1 MKKLL
6 VMMLTVLGICVGS
19 FAKESSNESDKQI
32 YKNLFFVA
40 DNQCRL
46 LGKPAYLECWSY
58 LTKYEEYFLKL
69 RNLDTD
75 YGNIFSLNKNDLAF
89 VVNRY
94 VILVYKQ
101 VETYKSDVE
110 DFTQD
115 ELNLIEKVKEKLDIC
130 KLPENQEQGDKS
142 ILGCK

>member
-1 MKKLL
+1 
-6 VMMLTVLGICVGS
+6 MLMVLGLSVAS

-32 YKNLFFVA
+32 YKDLFFVA

-94 VILVYKQ
+94 VIFVYKQ

-110 DFTQD
+110 NFTQD
-115 ELNLIEKVKEKLDIC
+115 ELNLIEKVKEQLDIC
-130 KLPENQEQGDKS
+130 KLPENQEQSDKS

>member
-6 VMMLTVLGICVGS
+6 VMMLMVLGICGGS
-19 FAKESSNESDKQI
+19 FAKESSNNSGKEI
-32 YKNLFFVA
+32 YQNLFFVT

-46 LGKPAYLECWSY
+46 LGKQAYLECWSY
-58 LTKYEEYFLKL
+58 ITKYEEYFLKL

-75 YGNIFSLNKNDLAF
+75 YGSIFSLNKNDLAF
-89 VVNRY
+89 VIDRY
-94 VILVYKQ
+94 VAFVRNQ
-101 VETYKSDVE
+101 VVTYKAE
-110 DFTQD
+110 AENFTQD

>member
-94 VILVYKQ
+94 VIFVYKQ

>member
-6 VMMLTVLGICVGS
+6 VMMLMVLGISVGS

-32 YKNLFFVA
+32 YKDLFFVA

-89 VVNRY
+89 VVHRY
-94 VILVYKQ
+94 ATFVYKQ
-101 VETYKSDVE
+101 VETYKADAE
-110 DFTQD
+110 NFTQD
-115 ELNLIEKVKEKLDIC
+115 ELNLIEKVKEQLDIC

>member
-58 LTKYEEYFLKL
+58 LTKYE
-69 RNLDTD
+69 
-75 YGNIFSLNKNDLAF
+75 
-89 VVNRY
+89 
-94 VILVYKQ
+94 
-101 VETYKSDVE
+101 
-110 DFTQD
+110 
-115 ELNLIEKVKEKLDIC
+115 
-130 KLPENQEQGDKS
+130 
-142 ILGCK
+142 